1 MPAQGRN
8 QDASV
13 QPLSSLH
20 PSFLKP
26 SNLTGMKRYVLGV
39 LLLMMQQTSW
49 SQIRITASVVEKET
63 GEPVS
68 NASIQLLSQQSTVTN
83 DEGMGWIQ
91 LRKSGSYRFTVS
103 AVGYKTLEKEVS
115 LDANTKQLVFELERR
130 QLFMQPIEI
139 SGSRAGSKTPF
150 AKTNLS
156 KAEIEKRNLG
166 QDIPFILN
174 QTPSVVVTSD
184 AGNGVGYTGIRIRGT
199 DATRINM
206 TINGIPYNDAESQGI
221 FFVNLPD
228 LVSSVSSIQIQRGVG
243 TSTNGAGAF
252 GATMNFS
259 TNEVNEQPYAEV
271 NNSYGSFNTRKHTV
285 KAGTGLINKHFT
297 VDARLSRIESD
308 GFVDRA
314 ATDLQSFYLSGAY
327 ISEKTSIRLNIISGK
342 EKTYQ
347 AWNGVPEAKLRN
359 QPDKLLEHYYNN
371 LGVLYFTPQDSA
383 NLFNADPRRF
393 NVYLY
398 DNQTDNYRQDHYQ
411 FFVNHAF
418 NSNLK
423 GNITAFYSQG
433 AGYYEQYR
441 HNNRFSSYGLPNVTI
456 GNTTIRRTDLIRQLW
471 LDNDFYGGLYTLEY
485 QKQKHRFVGGGGY
498 TIYRGDHFGEIP
510 WAAIGIEQG
519 YRWYDFDATKKDF
532 NLYGKWQ
539 YALSDALEL
548 FTDLQYRGV
557 TYRFT
562 GTRKFPTVSVN
573 ERFDFL
579 NPKLGFSYRRN
590 GYQAYASYAVGNKE
604 PNRDDYERNASDP
617 LPKREQLHNI
627 EAGVSKNQ
635 SNYSWNANLFYMRYK
650 DQLVLT
656 GRINDVGD
664 AVRVNVPNSFRLG
677 LELQGTYRLNEWLDA
692 EANLTWS
699 RNRILNFTDAVPSYN
714 AAFDLIG
721 QDSTLYKNTPMSF
734 SPEWVSSSTIN
745 FKPTQRNTISLIS
758 KSVSK
763 QFMDNTGNEQRV
775 LNGYFI
781 QDLRWIYT
789 IKSKQITKADFIF
802 QINNIWNK
810 KYEANGYTYSYL
822 FMQQMVTENF
832 FFPMA
837 GRNITVALNVRF

>member
-1 MPAQGRN
+1 
-8 QDASV
+8 
-13 QPLSSLH
+13 
-20 PSFLKP
+20 
-26 SNLTGMKRYVLGV
+26 MKR
-39 LLLMMQQTSW
+39 LLLGMLLLVFLQQNLW
-49 SQIRITASVVEKET
+49 SQIKFTASVVEKET
-63 GEPVS
+63 GYVIA
-68 NASIQLLSQQSTVTN
+68 NATIQLNGLQTVATN
-83 DEGMGWIQ
+83 EEGFAFLQ
-91 LRKSGSYRFTVS
+91 LKKTGNYQFVIS

-115 LDANTKQLVFELERR
+115 VSSDTKNLVFQLERT

-139 SGSRAGSKTPF
+139 SGSRASSKAPF

-166 QDIPFILN
+166 QDIPFLLN

-184 AGNGVGYTGIRIRGT
+184 AGNGIGYTGIRIRGT

-259 TNEVNEQPYAEV
+259 TNEINEKAYAEV
-271 NNSYGSFNTRKHTV
+271 NNSIGSFNTRKHTV
-285 KAGTGLINKHFT
+285 KVGSGLINKHFT
-297 VDARLSRIESD
+297 IDARLSRIESD

-327 ISEKTSIRLNIISGK
+327 IGKKTTVRLNIISGR
-342 EKTYQ
+342 EKTFQ

-359 QPDKLLEHYYNN
+359 QSDKLLDHYYNN
-371 LGVLYFTPQDSA
+371 IGVLYFTRQDSL
-383 NLFNADPRRF
+383 NLFNSDPRRF

-398 DNQTDNYRQDHYQ
+398 ENQTDNYGQDHYQ
-411 FFVNHAF
+411 FFVNHEF
-418 NSNLK
+418 NANLK
-423 GNITAFYSQG
+423 GNITAFYSKG

-441 HNNRFSSYGLPNVTI
+441 HNNRFSSYGLPNVVV

-485 QKQKHRFVGGGGY
+485 KKKKHHIIGGGGY
-498 TIYRGDHFGEIP
+498 SVYQGNHFGEIP
-510 WAAIGIEQG
+510 WAAMGIAPRH
-519 YRWYDFDATKKDF
+519 RWYDFDAIKRDF
-532 NLYGKWQ
+532 NLFGKWQ
-539 YALSDALEL
+539 YAISDALEL

-557 TYRFT
+557 VYRFT
-562 GTRKFPTVSVN
+562 GTRKFPNLSVN
-573 ERFDFL
+573 ETFHFV

-590 GYQAYASYAVGNKE
+590 GYQAYASYAIGNKE
-604 PNRDDYERNASDP
+604 PNRDDYERNATDP

-627 EAGVSKNQ
+627 EAGVSKNT
-635 SNYSWNANLFYMRYK
+635 SNYSWNANLFYMRYR

-677 LELQGTYRLNEWLDA
+677 LELQGTYRFNEWLDA

-699 RNRILNFTDAVPSYN
+699 RNRILNFTDAVPRYN

-721 QDSTLYKNTPMSF
+721 QDSTLYKNTAMSF
-734 SPEWVSSSTIN
+734 SPEWVSASSIN
-745 FKPTQRNTISLIS
+745 FKPNAHNSISLIS
-758 KSVSK
+758 KTVSD
-763 QFMDNTGNEQRV
+763 QHMDNTGNKQRV
-775 LNGYFI
+775 LEGYFI
-781 QDLRWIYT
+781 QDLRWIYSF
-789 IKSKQITKADFIF
+789 KSKLITKADLIV

-810 KYEANGYTYSYL
+810 MYEANGYTYSY
-822 FMQQMVTENF
+822 FYMQQLVTENF

-837 GRNITVALNVRF
+837 GRNFTVALNIRF